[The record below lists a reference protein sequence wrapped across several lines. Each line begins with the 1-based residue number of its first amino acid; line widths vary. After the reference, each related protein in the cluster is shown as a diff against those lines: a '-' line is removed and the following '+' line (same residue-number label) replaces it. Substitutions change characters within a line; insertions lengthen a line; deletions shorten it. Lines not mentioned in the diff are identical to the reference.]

1 MMLAREIFDPETNKR
16 VLVDHAFVC
25 RGRRAH
31 KGGAQLDRQRP
42 RRIETQSDHVRGSG
56 GGSGLSVLT
65 SRTDI
70 NIADPRRTNVDLD
83 ERADSLPPVPSQ
95 IGRAW
100 IGTPKAGVAG
110 SIPAGGTKVR
120 GGLVA
125 SDLSGVW
132 DAGKWDEGASGL
144 RCEPT
149 S

>member
-83 ERADSLPPVPSQ
+83 ERADSLPPVP
-95 IGRAW
+95 
-100 IGTPKAGVAG
+100 
-110 SIPAGGTKVR
+110 
-120 GGLVA
+120 
-125 SDLSGVW
+125 
-132 DAGKWDEGASGL
+132 
-144 RCEPT
+144 
-149 S
+149 